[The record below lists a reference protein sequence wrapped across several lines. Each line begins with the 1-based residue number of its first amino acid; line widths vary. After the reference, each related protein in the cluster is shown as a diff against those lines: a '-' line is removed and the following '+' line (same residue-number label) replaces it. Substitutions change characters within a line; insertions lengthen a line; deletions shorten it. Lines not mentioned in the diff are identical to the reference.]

1 MTSAGSSTENQ
12 EEGGNQNFTFPAQ
25 FVGIALAGKAL
36 CIGSLC
42 SIALAGGAVFG
53 TCKLLGI
60 SKLDDLTKL
69 KKGEFSLNRKKKFGS
84 GRRIDTWQQLLDYI
98 NEPDRTKD
106 MVLFNV
112 GLVVPLFFAFIY
124 IWPLYLWLSYVKH
137 QRVKLSRLV
146 QDFTNKT
153 ILLVTAHPDDEC
165 MFFAPTLLNLR
176 RMSCHIIVVCLTS
189 GGYRH
194 SREVRKLELHNSCRL
209 LGVPKE
215 DVLVLDDNRF
225 PDNPMISWDQDCVT
239 SLLEKIMISRNVDVV
254 FTFDQ
259 FGVSG
264 HLNHCS
270 IHRSFRQL
278 LQQHRM
284 PKDARLY
291 VLDTVSLVRKYSG
304 IFDFVLVLPQC
315 GLSDKLCFINS
326 PIDALRS
333 CHAMSMHGS
342 QLAWFRLLYLLYS
355 RYMFINQFTRLK

>member
-1 MTSAGSSTENQ
+1 
-12 EEGGNQNFTFPAQ
+12 
-25 FVGIALAGKAL
+25 
-36 CIGSLC
+36 
-42 SIALAGGAVFG
+42 
-53 TCKLLGI
+53 
-60 SKLDDLTKL
+60 
-69 KKGEFSLNRKKKFGS
+69 
-84 GRRIDTWQQLLDYI
+84 
-98 NEPDRTKD
+98 